1 MKDYK
6 VSLENRIND
15 SCFEIINTYSCY
27 TKETARKVGCKDE
40 VYFKLEKEKKRKKKT
55 NETELSVVCL
65 VDKVP

>member
-40 VYFKLEKEKKRKKKT
+40 VYFKLEKKKKGKRKRMKRS
-55 NETELSVVCL
+55 SVVCL